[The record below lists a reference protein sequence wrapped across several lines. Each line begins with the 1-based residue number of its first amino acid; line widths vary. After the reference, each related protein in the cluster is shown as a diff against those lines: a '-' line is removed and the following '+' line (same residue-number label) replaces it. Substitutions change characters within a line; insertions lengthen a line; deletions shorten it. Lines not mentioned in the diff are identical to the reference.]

1 MRALWEVWVA
11 PPNDKCR
18 KRKSVESDFKEA
30 NEGRETRRGGEDR
43 WAEPVGG
50 AHGSFGGSEE
60 VGFWDEAPSGK
71 NVPDNPPAPPPR
83 RHLPVS

>member
-1 MRALWEVWVA
+1 MCALGEVWVA

-30 NEGRETRRGGEDR
+30 TEGRETRRGGKDR
-43 WAEPVGG
+43 WVEPVGG

-60 VGFWDEAPSGK
+60 VGFWDEKPSGK
-71 NVPDNPPAPPPR
+71 MSPIT
-83 RHLPVS
+83 LPTPHQGGTCL